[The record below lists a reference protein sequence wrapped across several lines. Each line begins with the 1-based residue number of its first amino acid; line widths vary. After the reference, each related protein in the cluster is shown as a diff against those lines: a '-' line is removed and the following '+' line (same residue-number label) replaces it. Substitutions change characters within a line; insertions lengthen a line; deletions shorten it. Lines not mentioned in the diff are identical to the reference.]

1 MQRFLVEGLP
11 RTNNDLEQAFS
22 VLQHHQRRC
31 TGRKVA
37 ASSIVIRGT
46 VQLAS
51 AIEESTSLFY
61 SPGFGSLL
69 RSKLATITPLFLLHS
84 LVFSRQFT

>member
-1 MQRFLVEGLP
+1 MHKWQEKALNQKR
-11 RTNNDLEQAFS
+11 
-22 VLQHHQRRC
+22 HHQRCC
-31 TGRKVA
+31 TGHKVA

-51 AIEESTSLFY
+51 AIEDSTSLFY

-69 RSKLATITPLFLLHS
+69 RTELATITL
-84 LVFSRQFT
+84 